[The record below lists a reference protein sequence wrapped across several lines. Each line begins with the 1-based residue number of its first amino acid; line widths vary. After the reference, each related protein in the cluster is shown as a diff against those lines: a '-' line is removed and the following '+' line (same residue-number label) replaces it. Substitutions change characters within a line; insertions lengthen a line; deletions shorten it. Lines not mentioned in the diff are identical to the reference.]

1 MSFTRHTDF
10 FKKFP
15 IVSYGNETAVNLMK
29 RIKLTDE
36 VKQLYTTF
44 YEYRLE
50 SGDTI
55 QNLAWNYYKESE
67 LDWLIHLANDVVD
80 PYHDMSISSD
90 EDFEAMI
97 VKKYGSKET
106 ALRTVL
112 YYQNN
117 WRKDDTILST
127 AGYQA
132 LSTNF
137 NNDGTNPDEIGNRRK
152 YWKPRIGYTGIV
164 GYERNDIDYKIS
176 TNRIE
181 TYTIENS
188 SGEFLRDEIVQSTS
202 NSAVRATMSSSNST
216 NIIIKDI
223 HGSFCANTDFVIQG
237 KTSGK
242 TATVLAFAP
251 GADINT
257 LNSISIRTVP
267 DQGPVLVNVI
277 PRTEVVY
284 YEPVYAYD
292 FELEKNEN
300 AKDIYLVESTF
311 VSQITNDLTEILR

>member
-1 MSFTRHTDF
+1 MAFTRQSDF

-15 IVSYGNETAVNLMK
+15 IVPYRNETAINIMK

-36 VKQLYTTF
+36 VKKLYTTF

-50 SGDTI
+50 SGDSV
-55 QNLAWNYYKESE
+55 QNLAFNYYNNSE
-67 LDWLIHLANDVVD
+67 LDWLVHLANDVVD
-80 PYHDMSISSD
+80 PYHDMGIATD
-90 EDFEAMI
+90 DDFDAMI
-97 VKKYGSKET
+97 IKKYGSKEN
-106 ALRTVL
+106 ALRTVV

-117 WRKDDTILST
+117 WRKDGSILTTS
-127 AGYQA
+127 GYEA

-137 NNDGTNPDEIGNRRK
+137 NNDGTDPDEIGNRRK

-181 TYTIENS
+181 TYTIKNATQS
-188 SGEFLRDEIVQSTS
+188 FLVDEIVQSTS
-202 NSAVRATMSSSNST
+202 NSAVRATVCTSNTT
-216 NIIIKDI
+216 NIVIKDI
-223 HGSFCANTDFVIQG
+223 HGSFCANTDFQIEG
-237 KTSGK
+237 KTSGRA
-242 TATVLAFAP
+242 ATVEAFAP

-267 DQGPVLVNVI
+267 NQGPVLKNVI

-292 FELEKNEN
+292 LEVEINEN
-300 AKDIYLVESTF
+300 ARDIYLVEATY
-311 VSQITNDLTEILR
+311 VNQILDDLTEILR